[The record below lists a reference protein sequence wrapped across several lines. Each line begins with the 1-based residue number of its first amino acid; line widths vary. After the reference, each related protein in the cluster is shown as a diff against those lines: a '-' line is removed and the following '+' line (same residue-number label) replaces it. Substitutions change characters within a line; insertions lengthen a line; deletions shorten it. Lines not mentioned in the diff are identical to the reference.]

1 MGIRGTT
8 CGLRDLRRHH
18 VFRLGSLIGLRS
30 GGASRG
36 CMSGGP
42 RGKIGELSEVTD
54 SEKYCVELCDVLSES
69 PEDYYIVDSE
79 LSWRIVL

>member
-18 VFRLGSLIGLRS
+18 VFRLGSVIGLRS

-42 RGKIGELSEVTD
+42 RGQIGVTEVAD
-54 SEKYCVELCDVLSES
+54 SVRLYFERSDVLSES